1 MRHETRFARALAP
14 RLLFALV
21 ASTVPGGADVRT
33 WQASSPSPPQSQAA
47 AFPLYAPSEPDD
59 NAGFVEIFDGKT
71 LDGWDGDPTFWRA
84 EAGTIVGESRAD
96 RVVGRNTFLIWRG
109 GTVRDFELKAEF
121 RLSGANSGIQFRSQE
136 LPSEGRW
143 VVKGYQADIDFRNVF
158 TGNVHEERGRR
169 VLAPRGSFV
178 RAVDGGR
185 VKRVGTVGDPDT
197 LKAAID
203 MTAWN
208 RYHIVA
214 RGPVIIELINGRV
227 TSILVDEDAAHRAD
241 EGIVALQLH
250 TGPPYKV
257 EFRSLWYRRL

>member
-1 MRHETRFARALAP
+1 MRHDTRFVRASALGLTVAA
-14 RLLFALV
+14 ALV
-21 ASTVPGGADVRT
+21 TSRMPGATDTRT
-33 WQASSPSPPQSQAA
+33 QQTPPQGQGA

-71 LDGWDGDPTFWRA
+71 LDGWDGDPAFWRA
-84 EAGTIVGESRAD
+84 EAGAIVGESTAD
-96 RVVGRNTFLIWRG
+96 KAVGRNTFLIWRG
-109 GTVRDFELKAEF
+109 GTVRDFELKLEF
-121 RLSGANSGIQFRSQE
+121 RLSGANSGIQFRSRE

-143 VVKGYQADIDFRNVF
+143 VVKGYQADIDYGNVF

-185 VKRVGTVGDPDT
+185 VKRVGTVGDPDA

-214 RGPVIIELINGRV
+214 RGAVIIELINGRV
-227 TSILVDEDAAHRAD
+227 TSILADEDPAHRVIPA
-241 EGIVALQLH
+241 
-250 TGPPYKV
+250 TG
-257 EFRSLWYRRL
+257 